1 LLVIDLLGFEHR
13 KLCCDLLR
21 ATCGGFESRLDFAET
36 RQLAGD
42 VRISN
47 DRLKFGMII
56 ICVEPRGCSPA

>member
-1 LLVIDLLGFEHR
+1 LLVIDLLGCEHG
-13 KLCCDLLR
+13 KLRCDLLR
-21 ATCGGFESRLDFAET
+21 TTVSGFEPRLDFAET
-36 RQLAGD
+36 RQAAGD